1 MMKYLLLLLLL
12 IVTSFAPSAGPAPAP
27 LAARLDLDASFDLTS
42 GRDAIHVYV
51 FASRWPDRAR
61 VALSI
66 DESDPTCG
74 PAEGCAH
81 RLLAGDGRTPAPLGD
96 VVVARDLRWAAV
108 HAAIPF
114 TDNVARR
121 TFTVRVDLVLH
132 ARGDFHRSD
141 GSDDPGYVNA
151 TVNGIVASTS
161 TTFVGA
167 DQVSVHGTIARSEV

>member
-1 MMKYLLLLLLL
+1 MVKYLLLLLLL
-12 IVTSFAPSAGPAPAP
+12 IATSFAPSAGPAPTP

-51 FASRWPDRAR
+51 TATRWVDHAR

-74 PAEGCAH
+74 QAGVCGR
-81 RLLAGDGRTPAPLGD
+81 RLLSGDGRTPVRPGD
-96 VVVARDLRWAAV
+96 VVVAQDLRWAAV
-108 HAAIPF
+108 HAIIPF
-114 TDNVARR
+114 TDNVARL
-121 TFTVRVDLVLH
+121 TVMVRIDLALQ

-151 TVNGIVASTS
+151 TVRGIVACAG

-167 DQVSVHGTIARSEV
+167 GQVSVHGTIVRSEV